1 MGWFSDKLFG
11 KRKRINEKKLNAYM
25 RPYNKMIDEQENIAR
40 EMMDPFSARNM
51 QKQEMMRSNQMDM
64 IGSQNQSLMKAA
76 AMNNMS
82 PAQAMMQQRMNT
94 STATGGMAQQAMQMQ
109 EGSYNQGLGL
119 LGGVMGMRQG
129 EGERLSNMHIQ
140 KVNAHNARRQ
150 ANMNMTT
157 GWIQQGAEVAAAAM
171 SDKRLKTNIELVGKS
186 DKGHNIYEFDYINKP
201 GRYRGVMAQ
210 EVPNA
215 SFKHNDGYL
224 WVDYNKVDVKFER
237 IN

>member
-1 MGWFSDKLFG
+1 
-11 KRKRINEKKLNAYM
+11 
-25 RPYNKMIDEQENIAR
+25 MIDEQENIAR
-40 EMMDPFSARNM
+40 EMMDPFSAKNM

-94 STATGGMAQQAMQMQ
+94 STATGGMAQQSMQMQ

-129 EGERLSNMHIQ
+129 EGERQSNMHIQ
-140 KVNAHNARRQ
+140 QVNAHNARRQ
-150 ANMNMTT
+150 SNMNMLT
-157 GWIQQGAEVAAAAM
+157 GAIETGGQIAAAAM

-186 DKGHNIYEFDYINKP
+186 DKGYNIYEFDYINKP